1 MTTFMPDAKTVN
13 LAKGFLQLKSESETV
28 AFLRDLLTEPE
39 MNEFAGR
46 FLVAQALSQDK
57 SQRVVAKETGVSIA
71 TVTRVNQWLLR
82 GTGGYKLVIS
92 RLENRDLEKD
102 ELKIT
107 EPKKE
112 KVSDANSSILQF
124 TNSLKG
130 HHHHKAS

>member
-1 MTTFMPDAKTVN
+1 MTTFSPDAKTVN

-46 FLVAQALSQDK
+46 FLVAQALSQGK
-57 SQRVVAKETGVSIA
+57 SQRTVAKETGVSIA

-92 RLENRDLEKD
+92 RLEDKN
-102 ELKIT
+102 LKI
-107 EPKKE
+107 KE
-112 KVSDANSSILQF
+112 IKRNGSRGSSSQNLQL
-124 TNSLKG
+124 TKSLNG
-130 HHHHKAS
+130 HHRKAS